1 MGYIPA
7 TFIYLVH
14 KFFVLSILGSTIPAE
29 VLTAKDFPAASTV
42 YTATFSDTENDDITT
57 LMTSCE
63 PSATCPFT
71 LAPSTKISAINF
83 LNIYIYMYTFLS
95 DFCITECFHLH

>member
-57 LMTSCE
+57 SMTSCE

-71 LAPSTKISAINF
+71 LAPSTKIGAIFF
-83 LNIYIYMYTFLS
+83 LNIYTFLS